1 MINNNNFIKILVSS
15 NDVLFSISLFLL
27 RGTIGIILFVVGAGK
42 VLGWFNGM
50 GMEQT
55 IKMFFQIGISTPF
68 TYLSCYTEF
77 IGGLLITIGI
87 FTRPVAFIVMINMIV
102 ATYVALPGGFLA
114 PNGAVLP
121 FTFLICSIAI
131 LIAGPMNYSIDNLLF
146 IKS

>member
-15 NDVLFSISLFLL
+15 NDVLFSISLLLL

-55 IKMFFQIGISTPF
+55 IKMFSQIGISTPF